1 MPKDGIWGDPFF
13 VTEDLVMT
21 EKEYDEAVA
30 GAAVQLVFYC
40 LWILAALI
48 VAGAGLLLLVL
59 P

>member
-1 MPKDGIWGDPFF
+1 
-13 VTEDLVMT
+13 MT

-40 LWILAALI
+40 LWILASLI
-48 VAGAGLLLLVL
+48 VAGAGLLLLVM